1 MTTSKRFLFK
11 MRQVV
16 VFFFRNKSSLF
27 SLISFRVCLSRNENQ
42 CCLAYSEE
50 QICNSNFTPLSK
62 YQKYHVFYCRQ
73 MYDSIVYIRREVT
86 TSEAVC
92 LRKNRLLSE
101 K

>member
-1 MTTSKRFLFK
+1 MTTSKSFLFK
-11 MRQVV
+11 IRQV
-16 VFFFRNKSSLF
+16 VFFFFETNPLF

-42 CCLAYSEE
+42 SCLAYSEE

-62 YQKYHVFYCRQ
+62 YKKYHVFSCRQ